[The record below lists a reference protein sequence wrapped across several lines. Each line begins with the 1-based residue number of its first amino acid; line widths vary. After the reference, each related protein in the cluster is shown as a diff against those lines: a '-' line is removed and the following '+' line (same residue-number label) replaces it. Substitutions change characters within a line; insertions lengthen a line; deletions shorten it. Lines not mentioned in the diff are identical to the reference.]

1 MTSLDL
7 SQKDLA
13 RIVVLKRGQK
23 NITACLRKMK
33 QLQTNVVTPLLVE
46 TYAKPLKEKIS
57 VQARKSR
64 GFHLHQ
70 TCIGSEP
77 TFRNNGDSNT
87 RCFAQHNEAVFQST
101 YGRNF
106 ENHDSGSPF
115 VFWVA
120 PLSWKFPKG
129 TPLRKW
135 IWIPKKN
142 LYALEKS

>member
-46 TYAKPLKEKIS
+46 TYAKPLKETIS
-57 VQARKSR
+57 VQPRKSR
-64 GFHLHQ
+64 GFHPHQ

-87 RCFAQHNEAVFQST
+87 TKLFCSTQRSCFQTKQGTSRIMTLDLRCFLGCATELEISKR
-101 YGRNF
+101 Y
-106 ENHDSGSPF
+106 
-115 VFWVA
+115 
-120 PLSWKFPKG
+120 
-129 TPLRKW
+129 TP
-135 IWIPKKN
+135 
-142 LYALEKS
+142 